1 MTRLENRIL
10 ELIKKHY
17 AVLFVVAITVV
28 GLVMRYAGLNY
39 KSGDWHVFFEPW
51 YQIIMA
57 NGQIE
62 CLQYPVGDYN
72 VLYQTLFTLLTYI
85 PKDPLYLLK
94 AMAFCF
100 DFSLALGCAAC
111 VSKLVEERKKESA
124 ILTYSLIWISP
135 FVVMNS
141 AYWVQTEAI
150 CTSFIIWALYFLL
163 QEKNIPAFVCLGVA
177 FAFKIQVL
185 FVLPFLIFIYVL
197 NKSFSLLHLL
207 IPIVVGWMSSVP
219 AILCGRGVF
228 SFFEVYM
235 GQKGELTQM
244 SVNYPNFW
252 MVMGGSYAF
261 VETFA
266 IFLTTAIFGIGMFLL
281 LSHNVAVDS
290 GKKALPL
297 LIWTVWTVVMFMPGM
312 HDRYGYL
319 LETVLLVSLVIDLKK
334 YLPYALGVYLATFI
348 SYSNYLFGSEYDV
361 ILWAFLHLITYV
373 LFTIRYFTV
382 EIRE

>member
-1 MTRLENRIL
+1 
-10 ELIKKHY
+10 
-17 AVLFVVAITVV
+17 
-28 GLVMRYAGLNY
+28 
-39 KSGDWHVFFEPW
+39 
-51 YQIIMA
+51 
-57 NGQIE
+57 
-62 CLQYPVGDYN
+62 
-72 VLYQTLFTLLTYI
+72 
-85 PKDPLYLLK
+85 
-94 AMAFCF
+94 
-100 DFSLALGCAAC
+100 
-111 VSKLVEERKKESA
+111 
-124 ILTYSLIWISP
+124 
-135 FVVMNS
+135 
-141 AYWVQTEAI
+141 
-150 CTSFIIWALYFLL
+150 
-163 QEKNIPAFVCLGVA
+163 
-177 FAFKIQVL
+177 
-185 FVLPFLIFIYVL
+185 
-197 NKSFSLLHLL
+197 
-207 IPIVVGWMSSVP
+207 
-219 AILCGRGVF
+219 
-228 SFFEVYM
+228 
-235 GQKGELTQM
+235 
-244 SVNYPNFW
+244 
-252 MVMGGSYAF
+252 MGGSYAF